1 MGHRVGLNEA
11 MPEASVEAASAGHHQ
26 RRFVTNVLWSWSG
39 VAASLFQGIIITRI
53 VIRRL
58 GPEHYGIWALI
69 FSILDY
75 FWFFDLGLNPAIT
88 NFCARFLATKDDRKI
103 NETIS
108 TALFY
113 FSIIGVMVCCLAP
126 LVSFYGPR
134 FFRVEPR
141 DQREFSTLML
151 MTCLSWGLCITV
163 HLFVS
168 ALDGFQRFDLTSRV
182 MVLQVVLR
190 SAGYFIALET
200 GHGLVMMAGV
210 FIATQILA
218 YALNFLNFRRVF
230 PQLRISPVFVKLS
243 MFQDILR
250 YGIKSFVAS
259 GSTLV
264 LQQGGPLTIGH
275 FLGEAAVGFYGL
287 PSRLLL
293 QAIDAVV
300 RIGLV
305 TRSSAA
311 ELSVTGRR
319 ESVIA
324 LGVYSNRYSL
334 TLFMPLACFM
344 LIWGRA
350 LILRW
355 VGPQMAEN
363 SGPLLPIFLLSYS
376 LVLAAQ
382 FNSSSL
388 LFGVGSHGG
397 YARGLVVEAICYIGA
412 LAVVVP
418 RYGITGAAWVSA
430 VMMLAVRGVYTPWL
444 VSQALETSF
453 VSYMWGIY
461 VRPLL
466 AGVPVVAVGWALKHS
481 FLPGQT
487 WTELIAAG
495 AVCGAI
501 YAAIAVF
508 TCIAPQHRALFFS
521 RIPVLGPRLV
531 ANRA

>member
-1 MGHRVGLNEA
+1 M
-11 MPEASVEAASAGHHQ
+11 SDASATAPSQVHHQ
-26 RRFVTNVLWSWSG
+26 RRFVKNVLWSWSG
-39 VAASLFQGIIITRI
+39 VAASLFQGIVITRI

-58 GPEHYGIWALI
+58 GPAQYGIWALI

-75 FWFFDLGLNPAIT
+75 FWFFDLGLNSAVT
-88 NFCARFLATKDDRKI
+88 NFCARFLAVKDHRKI

-113 FSIIGVMVCCLAP
+113 FTIIGLVICCLAP
-126 LVSFYGPR
+126 VVAMYGPR
-134 FFRVEPR
+134 FFRVNER
-141 DQREFSTLML
+141 DQGEFSTLVL
-151 MTCLSWGLCITV
+151 ITCISWGLCIMV
-163 HLFVS
+163 HMFVS

-182 MVLQVVLR
+182 MVLHIVLR
-190 SAGYFIALET
+190 SVGYFVALIT
-200 GHGLVMMAGV
+200 GHGLVMMAAV
-210 FIATQILA
+210 FIGTQILG
-218 YALNFLNFRRVF
+218 YALNFFNFRRVF
-230 PQLRISPVFVKLS
+230 PELRISPAFVKLS
-243 MFQDILR
+243 MFRDILR

-275 FLGEAAVGFYGL
+275 WLGDTAVGFYGL

-293 QAIDAVV
+293 QAIDAVS

-311 ELSVTGRR
+311 ELSVTGQR

-350 LILRW
+350 LIRVW
-355 VGPQMAEN
+355 VGPQMADN
-363 SGPLLPIFLLSYS
+363 SGPLLPVFLLSYA

-397 YARGLVVEAICYIGA
+397 YARGLVVEAVCYIGA
-412 LAVVVP
+412 LWIVVP
-418 RYGITGAAWVSA
+418 RYGIMGAAWVSA
-430 VMMLAVRGVYTPWL
+430 AMMIAVRGIYTPWL
-444 VSQALETSF
+444 VSQALDTSF
-453 VSYMWGIY
+453 ASYMRGIY

-466 AGVPVVAVGWALKHS
+466 AGVPVLAIGWALKAS
-481 FLPGQT
+481 FLPGRT
-487 WTELIAAG
+487 LPELIAAG
-495 AVCGAI
+495 AICGGI
-501 YAAIAVF
+501 YAAIAAF
-508 TCIAPQHRALFFS
+508 ACIAPHHRALFFS
-521 RIPVLGPRLV
+521 RIPVIGPRFV
-531 ANRA
+531 PNRA

>member
-1 MGHRVGLNEA
+1 
-11 MPEASVEAASAGHHQ
+11 MPEASVQTASARHQ

-58 GPEHYGIWALI
+58 GAEQYGIWALI

-75 FWFFDLGLNPAIT
+75 FWFFDLGFNPAIT
-88 NFCARFLATKDDRKI
+88 NFCARFLAIKDHRKI

-126 LVSFYGPR
+126 LVSIYGPR
-134 FFRVEPR
+134 FFRVNPR
-141 DQREFSTLML
+141 NQSEFSSLVL

-182 MVLQVVLR
+182 MVLQVMLR

-210 FIATQILA
+210 FIATQILG
-218 YALNFLNFRRVF
+218 YVLNFFNFRRVF
-230 PQLRISPVFVKLS
+230 PQLRISPEFVKLS
-243 MFQDILR
+243 MFKDILR

-264 LQQGGPLTIGH
+264 LQQGGPLMIGH
-275 FLGEAAVGFYGL
+275 SLGEMAVGFYGL

-293 QAIDAVV
+293 QGIDAVV

-319 ESVIA
+319 DSVIA

-350 LILRW
+350 LILLW
-355 VGPQMAEN
+355 VGPQMADK
-363 SGPLLPIFLLSYS
+363 SAPLLPVFLLSYA
-376 LVLAAQ
+376 LVLAGQ

-397 YARGLVVEAICYIGA
+397 YARGLAVEAVCYIGA

-418 RYGITGAAWVSA
+418 RYGIIGAAWVSA
-430 VMMLAVRGVYTPWL
+430 IMMIAVRGIYTPWL
-444 VSQALETSF
+444 VSRTLETLF
-453 VSYMWGIY
+453 VSYMRGIY

-466 AGVPVVAVGWALKHS
+466 AGVPVIAIGWALKHTL
-481 FLPGQT
+481 LPGQT
-487 WTELIAAG
+487 WPELVAAG
-495 AVCGAI
+495 VVCGAA
-501 YAAIAVF
+501 YLAIAAF
-508 TCIAPQHRALFFS
+508 TCVAPHHRLLFFS
-521 RIPVLGPRLV
+521 RIPFLGPRLV
-531 ANRA
+531 PNRA

>member
-1 MGHRVGLNEA
+1 
-11 MPEASVEAASAGHHQ
+11 MPEASAAVPSTAHHQ

-58 GPEHYGIWALI
+58 GAEHYGIWALI

-75 FWFFDLGLNPAIT
+75 FWFFDLGLNTAVT
-88 NFCARFLATKDDRKI
+88 NFCARFLALKDHRKI

-113 FSIIGVMVCCLAP
+113 FSIIGLVICCLAP
-126 LVSFYGPR
+126 AVAIYGPR
-134 FFRVEPR
+134 FFRVNER
-141 DQREFSTLML
+141 DRGEFSTLIL
-151 MTCLSWGLCITV
+151 MTCISWGLCIMV
-163 HLFVS
+163 HMFVS

-182 MVLQVVLR
+182 MVLQIVLR
-190 SAGYFIALET
+190 SAGYFVALQT
-200 GHGLVMMAGV
+200 GHGLVMMAEV
-210 FIATQILA
+210 FIATQILG

-230 PQLRISPVFVKLS
+230 PELRISPALVSLA
-243 MFQDILR
+243 MFRDILR

-264 LQQGGPLTIGH
+264 LQQGGPLMIGH
-275 FLGEAAVGFYGL
+275 SLGEAAVGFYGL
-287 PSRLLL
+287 PSKLLL
-293 QAIDAVV
+293 QAIDAVS
-300 RIGLV
+300 RIGIV

-344 LIWGRA
+344 LVWGRA

-355 VGPQMAEN
+355 VGPQMADN
-363 SGPLLPIFLLSYS
+363 SGPLLPIFLLSYA

-397 YARGLVVEAICYIGA
+397 YARGLVMEAVGYIGA

-418 RYGITGAAWVSA
+418 RYGIVGAAWVSA
-430 VMMLAVRGVYTPWL
+430 ILMIAVRGIYTPWL
-444 VSQALETSF
+444 VSRALDTPF
-453 VSYMWGIY
+453 VSYMRGIY

-466 AGVPVVAVGWALKHS
+466 AGVPVLALGWALKKS
-481 FLPGQT
+481 LLPGQT
-487 WTELIAAG
+487 WPELIAAG
-495 AVCGAI
+495 TITGGC
-501 YAAIAVF
+501 YAAIAAF
-508 TCIAPQHRALFFS
+508 ACIAPQHRALFFS

-531 ANRA
+531 PNRA

>member
-1 MGHRVGLNEA
+1 
-11 MPEASVEAASAGHHQ
+11 MPDASAAATSTVHQQ

-53 VIRRL
+53 LIHRL
-58 GPEHYGIWALI
+58 GAEHYGIWAQI
-69 FSILDY
+69 FSILEY
-75 FWFFDLGLNPAIT
+75 FWFFDLGLNTAVT
-88 NFCARFLATKDDRKI
+88 NFCARFLAVGDERKI

-108 TALFY
+108 TSLFY
-113 FSIIGVMVCCLAP
+113 FSVIGLIICGLAP
-126 LVSFYGPR
+126 LVSVYAPR
-134 FFRVEPR
+134 FFQVNAR
-141 DQREFSTLML
+141 DREEFSTLIL
-151 MTCLSWGLCITV
+151 MTCISWGLCIMV

-190 SAGYFIALET
+190 SAGYFAALET
-200 GHGLVMMAGV
+200 GHGLVMMAEV
-210 FIATQILA
+210 FVATQIMG
-218 YALNFLNFRRVF
+218 YALNFWNFRRVF
-230 PQLRISPVFVKLS
+230 PALRISPVYVKLA
-243 MFQDILR
+243 MFRDVFR

-264 LQQGGPLTIGH
+264 LQQGGPLMVGH
-275 FLGEAAVGFYGL
+275 SLGETAVGFYGL
-287 PSRLLL
+287 PSKLLL
-293 QAIDAVV
+293 QAIDAVS
-300 RIGLV
+300 RIGMV

-334 TLFMPLACFM
+334 TLFMPLACFL

-355 VGPQMAEN
+355 VGQQMAEN
-363 SGPLLPIFLLSYS
+363 SGPLLPVFLLSYA

-397 YARGLVVEAICYIGA
+397 YARGLVMEAVCYIGA
-412 LAVVVP
+412 LVVVVP
-418 RYGITGAAWVSA
+418 RYGILGAAWVSA
-430 VMMLAVRGVYTPWL
+430 SMMIAVRGIYTPWL
-444 VSQALETSF
+444 VSRALETSY
-453 VSYMWGIY
+453 VEYMRGIY

-466 AGVPVVAVGWALKHS
+466 AAVPVLALGWALKHS
-481 FLPGQT
+481 FLPGGT
-487 WTELIAAG
+487 WQELIAAG
-495 AVCGAI
+495 AISGGA
-501 YAAIAVF
+501 YAGIAVF
-508 TCIAPQHRALFFS
+508 ACIAPQHRALFLS
-521 RIPVLGPRLV
+521 RIPLLGPRLV
-531 ANRA
+531 ADRA